1 MGFLRLRPGMP
12 YAKMLRPDKHDSY
25 LAFNSCSFCPRPFHV
40 HVDIVTI
47 DRTGRDT
54 GFIPIPTASKDPR
67 QGDEGKRESANM
79 LTPIN
84 PLG

>member
-1 MGFLRLRPGMP
+1 MGFLRLRPVMP

-25 LAFNSCSFCPRPFHV
+25 LAFNSCFLSSQCPFHV

-54 GFIPIPTASKDPR
+54 GFIPIPRASKDPR
-67 QGDEGKRESANM
+67 QGDEGQRESAKTFNA
-79 LTPIN
+79 P
-84 PLG
+84 